1 MAPMQGSNG
10 DGVGGRQGTRFPP
23 FAWPPC
29 SESARYLCTKPNP
42 LAIEFQK
49 IGEMVSTSNTLHRDT
64 EAKLDLTVTVC
75 LLCFVLRSCR
85 QNIIV
90 VQ

>member
-23 FAWPPC
+23 FAC
-29 SESARYLCTKPNP
+29 SDSARYLCTKPNP

-49 IGEMVSTSNTLHRDT
+49 IGEMGPLISTSNTLHRDT